1 MIVDNDDTC
10 LFCGL
15 SKSGQFIG
23 RRQGAD
29 EARVLIKCSC
39 VSDDEVSKMIYDSE
53 EFAYSVT
60 SVSDPLA
67 EELMIRNNSDSD
79 RLQDR
84 TFDMSSHTLYNEIEI
99 TLSPSLSSICFN
111 RIEDYAEMIIF
122 EAGHPGTNINGDLM
136 LSSNV
141 RFRIAAHTT
150 HNGENSTNSQLNSFS
165 HKSVTCNVK
174 NVVSKFSCAPDITYK
189 SSYEFDVID
198 WKPFLDNHLCKQS
211 YSIMF
216 IERIC
221 IIGDWL
227 CRARKYSPDGVY
239 SCEFEYIKSSKP
251 SDEDVLCILD
261 IIHSRFI
268 HETNYGKYLRQEY
281 IDILRHS
288 ARPTKD
294 IKHIP
299 GSKNSYRIKVDGEYA
314 WVFDAGSIWYICRND
329 PKLTVVGY
337 IMKQFISVFKAL
349 HTVIRVEQMVDG
361 TLVLIDVLC
370 LNGKVRD
377 ITRRYDDATT
387 ALKNGAIFPPNMII
401 RHEYNTMEEAQRA
414 RLTSDIPSDGIII
427 IEKNTSITYRI
438 KNPTIDLL
446 CTGKN
451 LVTINENKR
460 MSKVMDSLEGMQKNV
475 IYECN
480 IELCDNDKLKIIK
493 AMPRYDK
500 VVPNR
505 PQVLKDIISV
515 LKSDNM
521 IDYTLIDRVSNYSFF
536 VRKYMYS
543 WANNR
548 MRDNKLIIDVGS
560 GRIQSISCIKEN
572 PNYSYLL
579 CDPKLRIPNNIDSS
593 KWLDAT
599 NYDDKS
605 KLNLLERLHKGKDKM
620 AYYRGS
626 IESFFTSYNIL
637 SFVIDNRCMLI
648 YCFSLSYMITF
659 FNDMASRGAKQIG
672 SCYIYDNIKEDSTL
686 VDIGGIRL
694 QAEDESRKNAIATF
708 GNKVEYKEPLINSN
722 DIRAREVD
730 LAVNLPLT
738 ISDIEHDVRMVV
750 SNIIVAKSF

>member
-1 MIVDNDDTC
+1 MIVGNDDIC

-15 SKSGQFIG
+15 SKLGQLIG

-29 EARVLIKCSC
+29 EARVLVKCSC
-39 VSDDEVSKMIYDSE
+39 VSDNEVSKMIYDSE
-53 EFAYSVT
+53 ELAYSVVLT
-60 SVSDPLA
+60 SDPLI
-67 EELMIRNNSDSD
+67 EELITSTNNSVNGLPS
-79 RLQDR
+79 R
-84 TFDMSSHTLYNEIEI
+84 TFDMSSHTLHNEIEI

-111 RIEDYAEMIIF
+111 KIDNYAEMIIF
-122 EAGHPGTNINGDLM
+122 EAGHPGTNINGNLM

-141 RFRIAAHTT
+141 RFRIATHIT
-150 HNGENSTNSQLNSFS
+150 HNAESDNDPQLNSLL

-174 NVVSKFSCAPDITYK
+174 NIVSKFCCAPDMTYK

-227 CRARKYSPDGVY
+227 CRTRRYSPDDVY
-239 SCEFEYIKSSKP
+239 SCEFEYIKSGRP
-251 SDEDVLCILD
+251 SDEDALYILD

-268 HETNYGKYLRQEY
+268 YETNYRKYLRQEY

-299 GSKNSYRIKVDGEYA
+299 GSNNSYRIKVDGEYA
-314 WVFDAGSIWYICRND
+314 WVFDVGSLWYICRND

-337 IMKQFISVFKAL
+337 IMKQFISTFRAL

-377 ITRRYDDATT
+377 ITRRYDDATSV
-387 ALKNGAIFPPNMII
+387 LKNGAIFPPNMVI
-401 RHEYNTMEEAQRA
+401 RHEYNTIEEVQRA
-414 RLTSDIPSDGIII
+414 RLASDIPSDGIII

-438 KNPTIDLL
+438 KSPTIDLL
-446 CTGKN
+446 CTGKS

-480 IELCDNDKLKIIK
+480 IKLCDNDRLSIVK

-515 LKSDNM
+515 LKSDDM

-548 MRDNKLIIDVGS
+548 MRDSKLIIDVGS
-560 GRIQSISCIKEN
+560 GRIQSISCIKDN

-579 CDPKLRIPNNIDSS
+579 CDPKLKIPNSIDSS

-605 KLNLLERLHKGKDKM
+605 KLNLLERLH
-620 AYYRGS
+620 R
-626 IESFFTSYNIL
+626 
-637 SFVIDNRCMLI
+637 DNRCMLI
-648 YCFSLSYMITF
+648 YCFSLSYMIPF

-672 SCYIYDNIKEDSTL
+672 SCYVYDNIREDSTL
-686 VDIGGIRL
+686 VDISGIRL
-694 QAEDESRKNAIATF
+694 RAENESRKTAIATF
-708 GNKVEYKEPLINSN
+708 GNKVEYREPLITSN
-722 DIRAREVD
+722 DIRAREID
-730 LAVNLPLT
+730 LAINLPLT
-738 ISDIEHDVRMVV
+738 ISNIEHDVRMVV